1 MHKNRFTLKISKE
14 IKIAVVFVV
23 SLALLYWGINFL
35 KGRSLFSKERV
46 YYAVY
51 NQVNGLVVANPVL
64 VNGFRVGSVRKMYFH
79 PDNSGRII
87 VEFVVNNND
96 LQIPVNS
103 IARLYSSDLLG
114 SRAIEIKMGK
124 SSVMATNGDTLK
136 TFVQAT
142 LGEEVNV
149 QFQPIKQKFETVMS
163 SIDSVLVIIKGIFNE
178 NTQRNL
184 EQSFESIRFTI
195 QNLENTTYNIDT
207 LVITERYR
215 LANIIGNVESITLNI
230 KKNNDKINNIIVNF
244 SNISDTIAKANI
256 ASTINNAN
264 KSLKQFADIMSK
276 VNNGE
281 GSLGMLVNNDT
292 LYRNLEGTSKQ
303 LNELV
308 EDIKLNPKRYVN
320 FSVFGGS
327 RKKNAYQAPT
337 KK

>member
-1 MHKNRFTLKISKE
+1 MKISKE
-14 IKIAVVFVV
+14 IKIAVIFIA

-35 KGRSLFSKERV
+35 KGKSLFNKERV

-51 NQVNGLVVANPVL
+51 DQVNGLVNSNPVL
-64 VNGFRVGSVRKMYFH
+64 VNGFRIGRVQNMYFH
-79 PDNSGRII
+79 PDNSGKII

-96 LQIPVNS
+96 LQIPINS

-114 SRAIEIKMGK
+114 SRAIEIKLG
-124 SSVMATNGDTLK
+124 SSSIMAASGDTLP

-149 QFQPIKQKFETVMS
+149 QFQPIKQKFENVML
-163 SIDSVLVIIKGIFNE
+163 SIDSVLVIIRGIFNE

-184 EQSFESIRFTI
+184 EQSFESIRYTI
-195 QNLENTTYNIDT
+195 QNLESTTYNIDT
-207 LVITERYR
+207 LVVTQRYR

-244 SNISDTIAKANI
+244 SNISDTLAKSNI
-256 ASTINNAN
+256 SSAISNAD
-264 KSLKQFADIMSK
+264 KSLKQFADIMTK

-281 GSLGMLVNNDT
+281 GSLGMLINNDT
-292 LYRNLEGTSKQ
+292 LYKNLEGTSKQ

-327 RKKNAYQAPT
+327 KKKNTYKTPS
-337 KK
+337 K